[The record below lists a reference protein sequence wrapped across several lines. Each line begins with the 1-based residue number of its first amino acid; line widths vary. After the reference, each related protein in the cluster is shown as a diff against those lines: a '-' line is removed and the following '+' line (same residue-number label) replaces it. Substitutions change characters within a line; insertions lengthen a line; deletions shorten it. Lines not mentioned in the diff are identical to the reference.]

1 MLCPVQ
7 KACEVQEVIEVGKCP
22 GSLSLLEA
30 ELSCH
35 FANSVRLRVVEGHL
49 RVAASGGLGFVD
61 PTLLG
66 VSDRSYSPPIT

>member
-1 MLCPVQ
+1 MLCSV
-7 KACEVQEVIEVGKCP
+7 KNACEVQEVIKSGKCP

-49 RVAASGGLGFVD
+49 RVAASGGLGFVGT
-61 PTLLG
+61 TLLG
-66 VSDRSYSPPIT
+66 VSDRSCSPPIT